1 MAFNSTIEKT
11 YGGKIVRARNV
22 MAQINTNVSDV
33 INFLWNSTINR
44 QQRTKGVI
52 TSLSGKNETYT
63 NTCIASYLIAIT
75 RALLCTRY
83 VYFHSTRTLQIF
95 ASSNL
100 PQTRQKSSI
109 YVQQNEF
116 YFSPSKRITSVPR
129 TFPSCSCSS
138 DKTASGDQSAPLFCQ

>member
-1 MAFNSTIEKT
+1 MSEHGTLWHRLIP
-11 YGGKIVRARNV
+11 I
-22 MAQINTNVSDV
+22 SDV

-52 TSLSGKNETYT
+52 TSVIRKNETYT
-63 NTCIASYLIAIT
+63 NTRTGCYLIAVT

-100 PQTRQKSSI
+100 PQTRKKSTI
-109 YVQQNEF
+109 YARQNEF
-116 YFSPSKRITSVPR
+116 YFSPSKRITSSPR
-129 TFPSCSCSS
+129 TFPSCSCRS
-138 DKTASGDQSAPLFCQ
+138 DKTASADQSAPLFCQ